1 MENNIK
7 EIIDLL
13 SKRVFII
20 SDIMESRET
29 FNENL
34 ENIYDYLK
42 QGFEIKELRTCP
54 TYFRFKETTEIHA
67 LQLRH
72 FLTNLMFWEPLM
84 RLDVSDKLDETY
96 IIDCTKMSTKLIK
109 NYIDNKIVIPYK
121 RIVNNKKMN
130 KVIHDMIYN
139 LSRISTDF
147 NIILGM
153 SINIET
159 FIDVAK
165 RNPRFNEIIR
175 TQLDEN
181 MQPTEIE
188 EYLDKLM
195 HEQIEI
201 LKNDEKDNLLK
212 PILKAGAGIKSKQ
225 LAEFSIS
232 GGLKPNL
239 SGTTIPIP
247 INTNYVVGGLRNI
260 SNYYIDSLNYIG
272 A

>member
-1 MENNIK
+1 LENNIK

-13 SKRVFII
+13 SNKVFVI
-20 SDIMESRET
+20 SDIMESKET
-29 FNENL
+29 FNDIL
-34 ENIYDYLK
+34 ETVYDYLK

-54 TYFRFKETTEIHA
+54 TYFKFKEEGEIHV

-84 RLDVSDKLDETY
+84 RFDYSDKIDETY
-96 IIDCTKMSTKLIK
+96 IVDCTKMSSKLIK

-121 RIVNNKKMN
+121 RIIPNKKMN

-139 LSRISTDF
+139 LSRISRDF
-147 NIILGM
+147 NIILGLSM
-153 SINIET
+153 NLET

-175 TQLDEN
+175 TQLDED

-188 EYLDKLM
+188 AYLDKLM
-195 HEQIEI
+195 YEQMDI
-201 LKNDEKDNLLK
+201 LKNDEEGNLLK
-212 PILKAGAGIKSKQ
+212 PILKSGAGIKSKQ

-232 GGLKPNL
+232 SGL
-239 SGTTIPIP
+239 
-247 INTNYVVGGLRNI
+247 NI
-260 SNYYIDSLNYIG
+260 SPVYRRLC